1 MCAALKR
8 GLFITLEGP
17 EGGGKTSQ
25 AKAVIEYL
33 QSLGFKA
40 VYSHEPGGTPLSE
53 KIRALLIDPD
63 NNMVPLT
70 ELLLFEASRCQH
82 VQEFILPNLRK
93 GVFVVCDR
101 FCDSSLAYQGA
112 RGLPLEWV
120 RNLNALCVKGCW
132 PDLTLLLDIGYEAGR
147 ERLMRRYNGEA
158 QAFDRIEREERQFFE
173 ALRQNYLQIA
183 QEDMRSCG
191 DPLLS
196 RWRLV
201 NAAEGFEAVREQICG
216 FVKERL
222 QRGGYLSAE
231 RV

>member
-1 MCAALKR
+1 MCAEVKR

-25 AKAVIEYL
+25 AKAAIEYL
-33 QSLGFKA
+33 QSLGLKA

-53 KIRALLIDPD
+53 KIRALLIDPE
-63 NNMVPLT
+63 NNMAPLT

-82 VQEFILPNLRK
+82 VQEFILPHLQE

-120 RNLNALCVKGCW
+120 RDLNNLCVKGCW
-132 PDLTLLLDIGYEAGR
+132 PDLTLLLDVGYEAGR
-147 ERLMRRYNGEA
+147 ERLLRRYEGKA
-158 QAFDRIEREERQFFE
+158 QSFDRIEREKRQFFE
-173 ALRQNYLQIA
+173 SLRQNYLNMA
-183 QEDMRSCG
+183 QEDIERCG
-191 DPLLS
+191 DPLQS

-201 NAAEGFEAVREQICG
+201 DAAKDFDSVKEQIRG
-216 FVKERL
+216 HIKERL
-222 QRGGYLSAE
+222 QRGGYLPAE
-231 RV
+231 HI